1 MRQKGK
7 RPDKYILHQKRG
19 RSRKGV
25 VVFMNVEKIAWPQHI
40 ALENGSWLTLRPA
53 MPEDGLRL
61 LG

>member
-1 MRQKGK
+1 
-7 RPDKYILHQKRG
+7 
-19 RSRKGV
+19 
-25 VVFMNVEKIAWPQHI
+25 MNVEKIAWPQHI